1 MDQELIRTARRT
13 DLAKFLVTHHPDAV
27 KVTGQCVYLRE
38 HDSIYTRF
46 GFCGYTRFSSDE
58 TGNSIDFL
66 ERYLGYSFRDAV
78 MALTATGTVVPEKPL
93 EYSAKASEIVLPTP
107 DQKPYKRVFAY
118 LTQKRGL
125 PDSVIQYIIREGL
138 LYQEAVTGNAVFIS
152 KDKDFCELRGTCSY
166 SRQLF
171 HGIRR
176 CKPSCY
182 WEFANTTD
190 SVQTAYICESAI
202 DTISLFVL
210 HHAAG
215 IREPAAYVS
224 IGGVRNQQAIDRI
237 RESVNFTVL
246 AVDNDSA
253 GQECRDRN
261 TNMEYILPAYKD
273 WNEDLL
279 HGVILS
285 PAEPHSDRGV
295 FQP

>member
-1 MDQELIRTARRT
+1 MDQELIRMARRT
-13 DLAKFLVTHHPDAV
+13 DLASFLVTHHPDAV

-38 HDSIYTRF
+38 HDSIYTKF

-66 ERYLGYSFRDAV
+66 ERYLGYSFKDAV
-78 MALTATGTVVPEKPL
+78 TALTSDGITVPDKQSV
-93 EYSAKASEIVLPTP
+93 YSTKAVEIVLPTP
-107 DQKPYKRVFAY
+107 DQKPYRRIFAY
-118 LTQKRGL
+118 LTQKRGI
-125 PDSVIQYIIREGL
+125 PGSVIQHLVREGL

-166 SRQLF
+166 SRQPF

-182 WEFANTTD
+182 WELANTTG
-190 SVQTAYICESAI
+190 SVKTAYICESAI
-202 DTISLFVL
+202 DAISLFVL
-210 HHAAG
+210 HHAVG
-215 IREPAAYVS
+215 IQEPAAYVS
-224 IGGVRNQQAIDRI
+224 IGGVKNQQAIDRI
-237 RESVNFTVL
+237 RESVNLTVL

-279 HGVILS
+279 RGAGFS
-285 PAEPHSDRGV
+285 SAESHSDREI
-295 FQP
+295 FHP

>member
-13 DLAKFLVTHHPDAV
+13 DLARFLVSHHPDAV

-38 HDSIYTRF
+38 HDSIYTKF

-66 ERYLGYSFRDAV
+66 ERYLGYSFKDAV
-78 MALTATGTVVPEKPL
+78 MALTATETVVPEKPT
-93 EYSAKASEIVLPTP
+93 EYSAKANKIVLPTP
-107 DQKPYKRVFAY
+107 DQKPYRRVFAY

-125 PDSVIQYIIREGL
+125 PDVAVQYLIREGL
-138 LYQEAVTGNAVFIS
+138 LYQEVVTGNAVFIS
-152 KDKDFCELRGTCSY
+152 RDKDFCELRGTCSY
-166 SRQLF
+166 SHQPF

-176 CKPSCY
+176 CRPNCY
-182 WEFANTTD
+182 WEFANTTS

-202 DTISLFVL
+202 DAISLSVL

-215 IREPAAYVS
+215 IRKPATYVS
-224 IGGVRNQQAIDRI
+224 IGGVKNQQAIDRI
-237 RESVNFTVL
+237 RESVNLAVL

-253 GQECRDRN
+253 GQGCRNRN
-261 TNMEYILPAYKD
+261 YNMEYILPTYKD
-273 WNEDLL
+273 WNEDLVR
-279 HGVILS
+279 GVGFS
-285 PAEPHSDRGV
+285 PAEPHSDRGA

>member
-13 DLAKFLVTHHPDAV
+13 DLARFLVTHHPDAV

-66 ERYLGYSFRDAV
+66 ERYLGYSFKDAV
-78 MALTATGTVVPEKPL
+78 TALTSGGITVPDKSS
-93 EYSAKASEIVLPTP
+93 EYSAKIVEIVFPTP
-107 DQKPYKRVFAY
+107 DRKPYRRVFAY

-125 PDSVIQYIIREGL
+125 PGSAIQHLVQEGL

-152 KDKDFCELRGTCSY
+152 RDKDFCELRGSCSY
-166 SRQLF
+166 SRQPF

-176 CKPSCY
+176 CKPNCY
-182 WEFANTTD
+182 WEFTNTTK

-202 DTISLFVL
+202 DAISLFVL
-210 HHAAG
+210 HHAAE
-215 IREPAAYVS
+215 IREPAVYVS

-237 RESVNFTVL
+237 RESVNLTVL

-279 HGVILS
+279 HGVTLS
-285 PAEPHSDRGV
+285 PAESHSDRGA
-295 FQP
+295 FHP